1 MKNIKSFINN
11 KLSKAVSLKEQ
22 FKVLEKKDWDSLT
35 VLLELNIQLSHL
47 YNVFTSSDAIN
58 EEGRVFDNLGDEI
71 SDVLLQLSYLSYLEK
86 IDFSTLDNYQNYTY
100 DKIEGLSIL
109 FGQLT
114 EVFLEDYE
122 YRFVKSRPGFNTH
135 KDFITDRIIKMFL
148 IVSNLA
154 DKYNIDILNEFDTM
168 YEDATNFIK
177 KSVEEQNGIN

>member
-1 MKNIKSFINN
+1 MKNIKKFIDT

-47 YNVFTSSDAIN
+47 YNVLNSNDAIN
-58 EEGRVFDNLGDEI
+58 EQGREIDNLGDEI

-86 IDFSTLDNYQNYTY
+86 IDFSSLDNYQNYTY
-100 DKIEGLSIL
+100 DKLEGISVL

-114 EVFLEDYE
+114 EAFLEDYD
-122 YRFVKSRPGFNTH
+122 YRFAKSRPGYSTN
-135 KDFITDRIIKMFL
+135 KEFITDRIIKMFI

-154 DKYNIDILNEFDTM
+154 DKYNINILSEFDTM
-168 YEDATNFIK
+168 YDDATNFIK
-177 KSVEEQNGIN
+177 QSIGK

>member
-1 MKNIKSFINN
+1 MKNIKKFIDT
-11 KLSKAVSLKEQ
+11 KIEKAVSLKEQ

-47 YNVFTSSDAIN
+47 YNVLNSNEAIN
-58 EEGRVFDNLGDEI
+58 EEGRVIDNLGDEI

-86 IDFSTLDNYQNYTY
+86 IDFSSLDNYQDYTY
-100 DKIEGLSIL
+100 DKLEGLSIL

-122 YRFVKSRPGFNTH
+122 YRFAKSRPGFATH
-135 KDFITDRIIKMFL
+135 KEFITDRLIKMF
-148 IVSNLA
+148 IITSNIA
-154 DKYNIDILNEFDTM
+154 DKYNINILSEFDHM

-177 KSVEEQNGIN
+177 NSIGK